1 MDAGIAGAG
10 YPDTAKSSA
19 YGWASVRI
27 GDNGEL
33 SVFCV
38 SRETEGACIY
48 HLLDDHVADGWIWLS
63 AIMTPSELL
72 RALHEANQALQWK
85 LEQLR
90 RVELRGW
97 MMTEKLEAEL
107 RARELEDEN
116 DQAEYRDEMSIG
128 GRPFK
133 R

>member
-1 MDAGIAGAG
+1 M
-10 YPDTAKSSA
+10 
-19 YGWASVRI
+19 
-27 GDNGEL
+27 
-33 SVFCV
+33 
-38 SRETEGACIY
+38 
-48 HLLDDHVADGWIWLS
+48 DDHVADSWIWLS

-107 RARELEDEN
+107 RARELEDEK
-116 DQAEYRDEMSIG
+116 DLAEQRQGDWT
-128 GRPFK
+128 R
-133 R
+133 